1 MVSFTLAVFPV
12 FFLLLLL
19 CSLDKLRPT
28 PPPPPLAHDDH
39 IHYDIGILRT
49 AAFEVYLMRC
59 RSKIFLHFLM
69 PNTSLNPLPKNNPRK
84 GPDIFTD
91 TFRFTRDDR
100 YTGPVRLFD
109 RPNLAP
115 LFAPELLRPDQHFG
129 RGRARR
135 RVFALDLAA
144 PTRQFD
150 PGRGLG
156 ERRRR
161 QRTWVRPP
169 LSHPTI

>member
-1 MVSFTLAVFPV
+1 MVSVTLAVFPS

-28 PPPPPLAHDDH
+28 PPPLAHDDH

-69 PNTSLNPLPKNNPRK
+69 PNTSLNPLQKNNPRK
-84 GPDIFTD
+84 QVP
-91 TFRFTRDDR
+91 TFPLTRFDSHATIR

-169 LSHPTI
+169 LSLTI